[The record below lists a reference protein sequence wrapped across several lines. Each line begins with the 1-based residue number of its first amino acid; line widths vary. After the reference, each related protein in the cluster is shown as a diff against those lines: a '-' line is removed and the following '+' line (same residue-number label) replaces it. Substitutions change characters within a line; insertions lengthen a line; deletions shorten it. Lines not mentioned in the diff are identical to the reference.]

1 MFVAVSLALAV
12 GVMSHRYLPTAQ
24 PVAILKV
31 NPTQTSHA
39 HRRPSKPKNPAHDH
53 RAAWLGPSAT
63 ARLPAATRLPKATRL
78 PAATRLQPPACSHP
92 SASEV
97 GGCASHPPA
106 ARKKGGVSKKKCE
119 TKARTRAKDLRSTRI
134 RSHSQCYSA
143 PKAGALTTRPTM

>member
-78 PAATRLQPPACSHP
+78 PAATRLQPPVCQRGGRVRCAAAAEERRKREA
-92 SASEV
+92 SA
-97 GGCASHPPA
+97 
-106 ARKKGGVSKKKCE
+106 KKCE
-119 TKARTRAKDLRSTRI
+119 TKRTRAKDLRRTRI
-134 RSHSQCYSA
+134 RSHSQCYTA
-143 PKAGALTTRPTM
+143 HKAGALTTRPQRCDAG

>member
-1 MFVAVSLALAV
+1 VFVAVSLALAV

-39 HRRPSKPKNPAHDH
+39 HRRPSKPKNLAHH

-97 GGCASHPPA
+97 GGCAALP
-106 ARKKGGVSKKKCE
+106 RQRRDEKGRRQQKKVRDKG
-119 TKARTRAKDLRSTRI
+119 TRAKDLRRTRI